1 MQPTPQPEHQ
11 WLLQLV
17 GEWTSEMKASMGPG
31 EPEQTFVATERVRA
45 IGELWVV
52 CESTGESP
60 IGPSLSIMT
69 LGYDPTKQRFVG
81 NFIGSSMAYHW
92 VYEGQLDA
100 AKKVLTLDTLGPS
113 FEDQAK
119 LVKYQ
124 DIIEI
129 ISPTERTL
137 TARYQGAD
145 GQWQQLMVVRY
156 QRKS

>member
-1 MQPTPQPEHQ
+1 
-11 WLLQLV
+11 
-17 GEWTSEMKASMGPG
+17 
-31 EPEQTFVATERVRA
+31 
-45 IGELWVV
+45 
-52 CESTGESP
+52 P

-137 TARYQGAD
+137 TARYEGAD